1 MEICENLFYN
11 NIFLIQKWTQ
21 KKKKNNPQK
30 SVRATILLTIIP
42 SELSIHLE
50 VPLESTLRKYLLHPG
65 IQTRS
70 V

>member
-1 MEICENLFYN
+1 MDTE
-11 NIFLIQKWTQ
+11 K

-30 SVRATILLTIIP
+30 SVRATILLTKIP